1 MQKILHGG
9 QKLTKD
15 FRPTSAKV
23 LQALFNILGDVRGD
37 RFLDLFSGSGQVALT
52 AAGKGADVC
61 LVESDRKNFGD
72 ILKKITPEI
81 RCVNMDVRRAI
92 PKLLRENA
100 EFDIIFAD
108 PPYMLGWGTE
118 FPKLMDKNVK
128 LLAEDGVIIFEH
140 SEREKADFGEQWE
153 TENRAYG
160 GTILTFAKRR
170 KNNA

>member
-1 MQKILHGG
+1 M
-9 QKLTKD
+9 KD

-23 LQALFNILGDVRGD
+23 LQALFNILGDVRGT

-61 LVESDRKNFGD
+61 LVESGRKNFGD
-72 ILKKITPEI
+72 ILKKVTPEI
-81 RCVNMDVRRAI
+81 RCVNMDVRRAL

-108 PPYMLGWGTE
+108 PPYMLGWGRELTALLE
-118 FPKLMDKNVK
+118 TNEK
-128 LLAEDGVIIFEH
+128 LLAENGVVIFEH
-140 SEREKADFGEQWE
+140 SEREKADFSELWE
-153 TENRAYG
+153 TEDRAYG

-170 KNNA
+170 QNNA

>member
-1 MQKILHGG
+1 M
-9 QKLTKD
+9 KD

-23 LQALFNILGDVRGD
+23 LQALFNILGDVQGT

-72 ILKKITPEI
+72 ILKKVTPEI
-81 RCVNMDVRRAI
+81 RCVNMDVRRAL

-108 PPYMLGWGTE
+108 PPYMLGWDRE
-118 FPKLMDKNVK
+118 FTALLEANEK
-128 LLAEDGVIIFEH
+128 LLAEDGIVIFEH
-140 SEREKADFGEQWE
+140 SEREKADFSEQWE
-153 TENRAYG
+153 TEDRAYG
-160 GTILTFAKRR
+160 GTVLTFAKRR